1 MRRKKLND
9 IKGHI
14 SKKQRKQR
22 LQAASCNVPERPQGM
37 DRTMRRY
44 WTAFAT
50 ELAPKLRREDGDVL
64 LRMCGAKRVDDKAT
78 LASLRAL
85 IDEREPVV
93 PASAPTSAAYQIPAR
108 PCTTVKVEHI
118 DAAAVCNQYALDI
131 VEGRILAGRFVIAAC
146 QRYLDD
152 IEHAAERGF
161 YFSPLAAQK
170 VIDYLARLGLQL
182 LPWQTFCV
190 SNLFGFL
197 RTEDNLRRFRAA
209 TIFIA
214 KKNGKTTLLAGL
226 GLYMA
231 DDVNGDNERAPE
243 VYVAAT
249 SKSQSKDLCFRA
261 ALMMRQ
267 KNEELCLRSEAYKG
281 CIEWP
286 ETFGKFEPL
295 ASNSER
301 LNGRNI
307 HLGILDEL
315 SDMPSTDL
323 YEVFTSSTIGRSQPL
338 LITISTV
345 GKTRE
350 SVAGYEYGHGE
361 SILQGVIQDDGC
373 FVYLATLDEADDSF
387 DEKVWIKS
395 NPSLGTLVN
404 ISAMRAAAAKARAT
418 PSLKHS
424 FLRYHANQWA
434 SATSSSWIDVNDL
447 SAAGCA
453 YIIDDEKK
461 FSPVERIKLAE
472 ARLAGRSCIAGL
484 DLALVSDLSCLALLF
499 PPDDANGIFEV
510 LFRFYCP
517 EDDIILRTKEHRVPY
532 IQWRDEGL
540 LTSTPGN
547 STDYDFIR
555 EDIAQLK
562 KLYTIEE
569 LGFDIHLG
577 ADLLRNVE
585 KDGLAVVQVNQ
596 GYYLTPAIL
605 RLERLIKQHRLCLH
619 GHPIATWCFSNV
631 TLSHGVRQVRF
642 DKSKSREKI
651 DAAAASA
658 NAVDRF
664 IVRIPTEKSVYSDR
678 GIIFLDSD
686 FSQLPEQIPS
696 APKGENNGST
706 IL

>member
-1 MRRKKLND
+1 
-9 IKGHI
+9 
-14 SKKQRKQR
+14 
-22 LQAASCNVPERPQGM
+22 VP
-37 DRTMRRY
+37 
-44 WTAFAT
+44 
-50 ELAPKLRREDGDVL
+50 V
-64 LRMCGAKRVDDKAT
+64 
-78 LASLRAL
+78 
-85 IDEREPVV
+85 
-93 PASAPTSAAYQIPAR
+93 
-108 PCTTVKVEHI
+108 I
-118 DAAAVCNQYALDI
+118 DAAAVCHQYALD
-131 VEGRILAGRFVIAAC
+131 VVSGKILAGRWVIAAC

-152 IEHAAERGF
+152 IEHACERGF
-161 YFSPLAAQK
+161 YFSAAAAQK
-170 VIDYLARLGLQL
+170 IVDYMGRLGLRL

-190 SNLFGFL
+190 ANLFGFL
-197 RTEDNLRRFRAA
+197 RSEDNLRRFRSA
-209 TIFIA
+209 TIFIS

-226 GLYMA
+226 GLFMG
-231 DDVNGDNERAPE
+231 DDANGDNEPAPE
-243 VYVAAT
+243 IYVAAT

-261 ALMMRQ
+261 AKMMRS
-267 KNEELCLRSEAYKG
+267 KYAELCDRTEAYKG
-281 CIEWP
+281 TIEWP
-286 ETFGKFEPL
+286 ATFGKFEPL

-315 SDMPSTDL
+315 SDMPSPDL
-323 YEVFTSSTIGRSQPL
+323 YEVFTSSTIGRRQPL

-345 GKTRE
+345 GKSRE
-350 SVAGYEYGHGE
+350 SVAGYEYGHAE
-361 SILQGVIQDDGC
+361 SILQGVIKDEGC
-373 FVYLATLDEADDSF
+373 FAYLATLDETDDPF

-395 NPSLGTLVN
+395 NPSLGVLVN
-404 ISAMRAAAAKARAT
+404 VSALRAAAAKARST
-418 PSLKHS
+418 PTLKHS
-424 FLRYHANQWA
+424 FLRYHANQWS

-447 SAAGCA
+447 LKPGNA
-453 YIIDDEKK
+453 YIVDDEKN

-472 ARLAGRSCIAGL
+472 QRLAGRPCIAGL
-484 DLALVSDLSCLALLF
+484 DLALVNDLSCLSLLF

-532 IQWRDEGL
+532 VQWRDEGL
-540 LTSTPGN
+540 LISSPGN

-562 KLYTIEE
+562 KQYTIEE

-585 KDGLAVVQVNQ
+585 KDGLPVVQVNQ

-619 GHPIATWCFSNV
+619 GNPIANWCFSNV

-651 DAAAASA
+651 DAAAATA

-664 IVRIPTEKSVYSDR
+664 IVRVPTEKSVYSDR

-686 FSQLPEQIPS
+686 FSQAPEQIPP
-696 APKGENNGST
+696 APKGGNDGAA
-706 IL
+706 LR